1 MLAWDDFDTLFLDLD
16 GTLLDL
22 AFDNRFWRTSVP
34 EAYAQIRGLDLETA
48 REMLSPMFRSCEGT
62 LDWYCVHYWTRMLQV
77 DIVALKEA
85 MASEVAWLPGARQFL
100 ERARARGKR
109 LVLLTNAHP
118 ETLKIKDQRTGVVD
132 LLDRA
137 HSSHHFG
144 VPKEHGRFWSAL
156 GEVETFDP
164 ARTLFVDD
172 SIPVLR
178 AARAAGLRHVRA
190 VRRPDTSRPEREIEE
205 FDSVSG
211 VASLFE

>member
-22 AFDNRFWRTSVP
+22 AFDNRFWRTRVP
-34 EAYAQIRGLDLETA
+34 EAYAKARGLDVEAA
-48 REMLSPMFRSCEGT
+48 RETLVPMFRSCEGT
-62 LDWYCVHYWTRMLQV
+62 LDWYCVEYWTRTLQV

-100 ERARARGKR
+100 EHARARGKR

-118 ETLKIKDQRTGVVD
+118 QTLKIKDRRTGVVE

-144 VPKEHGRFWSAL
+144 APKEHGRFWSAL

-172 SIPVLR
+172 SLTVLH
-178 AARAAGLRHVRA
+178 AARAAGLSHVRA
-190 VRRPDTSRPEREIEE
+190 VRRPDTSRPEREIEG

-211 VASLFE
+211 VASLFA